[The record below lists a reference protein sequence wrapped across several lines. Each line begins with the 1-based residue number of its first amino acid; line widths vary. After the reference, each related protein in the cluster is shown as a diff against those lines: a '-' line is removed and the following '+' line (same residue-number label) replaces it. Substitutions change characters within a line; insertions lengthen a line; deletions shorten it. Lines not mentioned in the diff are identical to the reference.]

1 MLANDYFS
9 TFCLCVKKEKIYIYS
24 ALNNKEPMKIR
35 SSIDKLLDESYV
47 ARINNLNFSIQM
59 AQLALEQA
67 QRQKLKDLVA
77 KAYSHLSLFHMIKGD
92 NDICMKYANISIELY
107 QELNDDRGVADSKY
121 AISGVMYKTNNYH
134 LGLVYLIDALNIYK
148 KYNDYH
154 NISRCEKTLGT
165 IYEYFE
171 DIEKAVESYENAIKA
186 ARLLDDIKLESNAL
200 TNLSSVCIKQNDLKK
215 ASTYIESSIAMKI
228 KAEDIRGLAFA
239 YYGKAKVLAA
249 KKMFKQAENL
259 YMESI
264 DIHIK
269 MGEKLGLSMA
279 YHKLAK
285 LYVETKELELAK
297 RTLDLAFTII
307 DKHNITLVKYKCYN
321 LFYNIY
327 KSEGNTTKAL
337 EYLEY
342 YLKEKDAVVNTET
355 LKVVDKY
362 DILVQMKTMERE
374 AELQKERAE
383 MIERNNRAEE
393 AARVRQDFL
402 STMSHEIRTP
412 LNAITTII
420 NMLSEEQELA
430 KNPLIEPLKFSANHL
445 MMVINDILDF
455 TKLDV
460 GKVELDLHDCNLREL
475 LNKLHQTYHPMAEE
489 KGVALILDID
499 ENIDCYELDD
509 TKMTQILG
517 NLVNN
522 AIKFTHKGRIKIT
535 AKIIEILDRDSVFF
549 EVSDTGEGIES
560 HKLLEVFD
568 SFSQIKNTRTRKA
581 GGTGLGLSIV
591 KKLVELYGG
600 KIEAKSEF
608 GKGSSFSFCV
618 QLKKSKNTIK
628 KTTESITPEF
638 ENKKILLVEDN
649 MINAMIAQKL
659 LSKWGFEVK
668 HANNGKEAVIESGL
682 NLYDFILMDIHMPE
696 MDGYE
701 ASKYIRNTNN
711 LNRFTPIYGLTA
723 DVSAKDNPDYHEHFT
738 GFLYKPLEVDKLQ
751 QVLLKTV

>member
-1 MLANDYFS
+1 
-9 TFCLCVKKEKIYIYS
+9 
-24 ALNNKEPMKIR
+24 MKIR

-67 QRQKLKDLVA
+67 QRQNFKDLVA

-200 TNLSSVCIKQNDLKK
+200 TNLSSVCIKQNDLEK

-249 KKMFKQAENL
+249 KRMFKEAESL
-259 YMESI
+259 YLESI

-285 LYVETKELELAK
+285 LYVETKEFELAK
-297 RTLDLAFTII
+297 RTLDLAFSII

-327 KSEGNTTKAL
+327 KTEGNTAKAL
-337 EYLEY
+337 EYLEF

-374 AELQKERAE
+374 AELQRERAE
-383 MIERNNRAEE
+383 MIEQNNRAEE
-393 AARVRQDFL
+393 AARVRQQFL

-420 NMLSEEQELA
+420 NMLSEEQETGQ
-430 KNPLIEPLKFSANHL
+430 NPLIEPLKFSANHL

-460 GKVELDLHDCNLREL
+460 GKVELDLHDSDLKEL

-489 KGVALILDID
+489 KGLGLILDLD
-499 ENIDCYELDD
+499 EKVCCYELDD
-509 TKMTQILG
+509 TKLTQILS

-522 AIKFTHKGRIKIT
+522 AIKFTQKGHIKIT
-535 AKIIEILDRDSVFF
+535 AKLGEVLPESDIIYF

-560 HKLLEVFD
+560 HKLPEVFD
-568 SFSQIKNTRTRKA
+568 SFSQIKNIRTRKA

-600 KIEAKSEF
+600 TIEVKSQY
-608 GKGSSFSFCV
+608 GKGSTFSFSV
-618 QLKKSKNTIK
+618 ALKKSKNATR
-628 KTTESITPEF
+628 KTTESITPDF
-638 ENKKILLVEDN
+638 QNKKILLVEDN
-649 MINAMIAQKL
+649 LINAMIAQKL
-659 LSKWGFEVK
+659 LTKWGFEVK

-711 LNRFTPIYGLTA
+711 PNRFTPIYGLTA
-723 DVSAKDNPDYHEHFT
+723 DVSAKDNPEYFDLFT

-751 QVLLKTV
+751 QALLKTA

>member
-1 MLANDYFS
+1 
-9 TFCLCVKKEKIYIYS
+9 
-24 ALNNKEPMKIR
+24 MKIR

-67 QRQKLKDLVA
+67 QRQNFKDLVA

-92 NDICMKYANISIELY
+92 NDICMKYANISIDLY

-200 TNLSSVCIKQNDLKK
+200 TNLSSVCIKQNDLEK

-249 KKMFKQAENL
+249 KKTFKEAENL
-259 YMESI
+259 YLESI

-285 LYVETKELELAK
+285 LYVETKEFDLAK
-297 RTLDLAFTII
+297 RTLDLAFSII

-327 KSEGNTTKAL
+327 KTEGNTAKAL
-337 EYLEY
+337 EYLEF

-374 AELQKERAE
+374 AELQRERAE
-383 MIERNNRAEE
+383 MIEQNNRAEE
-393 AARVRQDFL
+393 AARVRQQFL

-420 NMLSEEQELA
+420 NMLSEEQETGQ
-430 KNPLIEPLKFSANHL
+430 NPLIEPLKFSANHL

-460 GKVELDLHDCNLREL
+460 GKVELDLHDSDLKEL

-489 KGVALILDID
+489 KGLGLILDID
-499 ENIDCYELDD
+499 ENVCCYELDD
-509 TKMTQILG
+509 TKLTQILS

-522 AIKFTHKGRIKIT
+522 SIKFTQKGHIKIT
-535 AKIIEILDRDSVFF
+535 VKLGEVQPKSDIIYF

-560 HKLLEVFD
+560 HKLPEIFD
-568 SFSQIKNTRTRKA
+568 SFSQIKNIRTRKA
-581 GGTGLGLSIV
+581 SGTGLGLSIV

-600 KIEAKSEF
+600 TIEVKSEY
-608 GKGSSFSFCV
+608 GKGSTFSFNV
-618 QLKKSKNTIK
+618 ALKKSKNVAR
-628 KTTESITPEF
+628 KTTEAITPDF

-649 MINAMIAQKL
+649 LINAMIAQKL

-711 LNRFTPIYGLTA
+711 PNRFTPIYGLTA
-723 DVSAKDNPDYHEHFT
+723 DVSAKDNPEYFDLFT

-751 QVLLKTV
+751 QALLKTA